1 MAYSGRFTPKS
12 PNKYKGDPTNIIWRS
27 TWELRFLKYLDTNP
41 AILEYGSEE
50 IVVPYIS
57 PLDGKAHRYYVD
69 FHFIVRTKEG
79 INKKYLVELEEFLLK
94 EKCIKFNLSYNDNII
109 ETITMDIKK
118 YKTKVPDN
126 FYDLSLIGGETE
138 YNHPHYGSYGIEQAD
153 SKTINGL
160 EVIRGGLT
168 YIFTYY

>member
-12 PNKYKGDPTNIIWRS
+12 PNKYKGNPTNIIWRS

-57 PLDGKAHRYYVD
+57 PLDGKAHRYFVD

-79 INKKYLVELEEFLLK
+79 IDKKYLVEVKPYSQTIEPKRPKNITESYISSVHTYLVNQAKWKYAKEFAKKAGMEFIILTEK
-94 EKCIKFNLSYNDNII
+94 ELFN
-109 ETITMDIKK
+109 K
-118 YKTKVPDN
+118 
-126 FYDLSLIGGETE
+126 
-138 YNHPHYGSYGIEQAD
+138 
-153 SKTINGL
+153 
-160 EVIRGGLT
+160 
-168 YIFTYY
+168 

>member
-79 INKKYLVELEEFLLK
+79 INKKYLVEVKPYAQTIEPKRPKKITESYVSSVHTYLVNQAKWKYAKEFAKKVGMEFIVLTEK
-94 EKCIKFNLSYNDNII
+94 ELFN
-109 ETITMDIKK
+109 K
-118 YKTKVPDN
+118 
-126 FYDLSLIGGETE
+126 
-138 YNHPHYGSYGIEQAD
+138 
-153 SKTINGL
+153 
-160 EVIRGGLT
+160 
-168 YIFTYY
+168 